1 MPDGREMAE
10 MKVLGIT
17 GGVGSGKSQVL
28 EYLQKEQG
36 AVICQLDAVAK
47 ELQQKNGRCYQ
58 QIAETFGTEVLAQDG
73 ELDRE
78 KLAQIVFRKK
88 EKLSVLNEI
97 VHPEVKRQVQKKIAE
112 QKKKGTALF
121 VIEAALLTTAG
132 YEEICD
138 EMWYVY
144 TEEAVRRERLKASR
158 GYTDEKITDMI
169 QSQPAEAVYRSGCSA
184 VIDNSGSFEETK
196 KQIGELL
203 R

>member
-1 MPDGREMAE
+1 

-28 EYLQKEQG
+28 EYLHDAYG
-36 AVICQLDAVAK
+36 AVIRQLDGVAK
-47 ELQQKNGRCYQ
+47 ELQRKGGGCYTR
-58 QIAETFGTEVLAQDG
+58 IVETFGMEIVTADG

-78 KLAQIVFRKK
+78 KLAQIVFAEE
-88 EKLSVLNEI
+88 EKLRVLNEI
-97 VHPEVKRQVQKKIAE
+97 VHPEVKRQVKREIAE
-112 QKKKGTALF
+112 QKRKGTPLF

-138 EMWYVY
+138 EMWYIY

-158 GYTDEKITDMI
+158 GYTDKKITDMI
-169 QSQPAEAVYRSGCSA
+169 QSQPMEEGYRSGCTA

-203 R
+203 I